1 MMILSFGK
9 KFPQAL
15 SRIQRCN
22 VLIIGNTGVATLRTI
37 LSGDDAVIAKG

>member
-22 VLIIGNTGVATLRTI
+22 VLIIGNTGVGKSTI
-37 LSGDDAVIAKG
+37 NQHVVRQGD